1 MSDIFYSQ
9 VDANLQIELN
19 ARARAGKT
27 KRTERELQY
36 MLEKIANCE
45 VIAYAGNKRDA
56 TQEIHRLGGKTVLSG
71 EYLPSGETGYLTN
84 RAYTLKTAKW
94 VAKGEVITPAGPGGG
109 QTYDAN
115 IIVNESLTSEDYA
128 NSSYRIP
135 PYITSA
141 DISISDNSIG
151 LLNKATINIT
161 IPNPDRDL
169 DFMESVYGRPGRYL
183 SVTFAHPD
191 SAIVSYEE
199 TEGLLT
205 TDSLPK
211 ESIIKSLYPNTVY
224 NDLRKMN
231 QLMFEGL
238 LTSFEYNYN
247 TDGTVTMT
255 VYITGTSNTY
265 TDLTLIMSGS
275 ATGSAG
281 EQIPVQDQATTFYES
296 IYKEIDSYYQINEAK
311 RKGLTPPAP
320 TPAYNEQ
327 INQILDA
334 RYASMNERWWLIGS
348 CLSGKNNR
356 YITLNWLIDFIN
368 GNVLSKMKNVTDFPI
383 IQCSTVFDHYS
394 NYLPY
399 LVSTDPDNILFFVAE
414 TNNIYNE
421 QTDTY
426 GVDSNGNPKKWVT
439 NFRSKYTPID
449 ASSGWENAY
458 SEKSFAQGLPNVS
471 IYKEK
476 TLYRPSMIR
485 INLELIKSIL
495 NEISTADS
503 FRVHVFL
510 AKLSEKIFAAS
521 GGWINMKLVTDPVDL
536 TVLYYLDANFVPKEN
551 VQPYEVPMF
560 ANHPL
565 GTIVREFSFKSKLPQ
580 SVQNLMYAIN
590 QSDRVSEASIA
601 PYLHFMYNNAT
612 ITRNGNV
619 ETSSTGPSKEQLEK
633 VAKEYKDLHVKY
645 IRELIAARQEF
656 GNNPNDAN
664 KRTGL
669 KTALEKYIQYPFPTI
684 QESGAALAPL
694 FPMEVD
700 FTIDGINGLRYG
712 DVLDFP
718 GLPAR
723 YRNHMTF
730 SIKSLSHTLS
740 TGGDWTLKIG
750 TVIRPLFD

>member
-9 VDANLQIELN
+9 VDANLQLELN

-27 KRTERELQY
+27 SRNNRDLQF

-45 VIAYAGNKRDA
+45 VIAYAGNQRDA
-56 TQEIHRLGGKTVLSG
+56 TQIVHKLGGKSVLSG
-71 EYLPSGETGYLTN
+71 EYLPSGESGYLTN
-84 RAYTLKTAKW
+84 RAYTLKSTKW
-94 VAKGEVITPAGPGGG
+94 VADGSETSPAGVNSKYNA
-109 QTYDAN
+109 Q
-115 IIVNESLTSEDYA
+115 ILLNESLTSNDYA

-141 DISISDNSIG
+141 DVTISDHSIG

-191 SAIVSYEE
+191 SAIVSYDE
-199 TEGLLT
+199 TQGLLT
-205 TDSLPK
+205 TDSMPK
-211 ESIIKSLYPNTVY
+211 ESIIKSLYPNTPY

-238 LTSFEYNYN
+238 LTSFEYAYN

-281 EQIPVQDQATTFYES
+281 EEVPILDQATTFYES
-296 IYKEIDSYYQINEAK
+296 IYKEIDSRLQAQEAEDRNDPNIPKIKRAFNQQI
-311 RKGLTPPAP
+311 L
-320 TPAYNEQ
+320 EQ
-327 INQILDA
+327 INQRFLSIE
-334 RYASMNERWWLIGS
+334 ERWWTAAD

-356 YITLNWLIDFIN
+356 YITLNWLLYFIN
-368 GNVLSKMKNVTDFPI
+368 AKVLSKMGNVVDQPV
-383 IQCSTVFDHYS
+383 IQCSTGWGHYTK
-394 NYLPY
+394 YLPY
-399 LVSTDPDNILFFVAE
+399 LVSADPDNILFFVAE
-414 TNNIYNE
+414 TNNEYGA
-421 QTDTY
+421 QTDVY
-426 GVDSNGNPKKWVT
+426 GKVNGNSRKWASLTSFYPKV
-439 NFRSKYTPID
+439 NFNSSFDGIYSTEGIVEGID
-449 ASSGWENAY
+449 VDE
-458 SEKSFAQGLPNVS
+458 F
-471 IYKEK
+471 
-476 TLYRPSMIR
+476 LYRTSMIR

-495 NEISTADS
+495 NEISDADS
-503 FRVHVFL
+503 FKVHVFL
-510 AKLSEKIFAAS
+510 AKLSEKILDAS

-536 TVLYYLDANFVPKEN
+536 SVLYYLDANYVKMKT
-551 VQPYEVPMF
+551 VTPYEVPMF

-580 SVQNLMYAIN
+580 NVQNLMYAIN

-619 ETSSTGPSKEQLEK
+619 ETSSTGPSKKQLEG
-633 VAKEYKDLHVKY
+633 AAEEYKNLHIKY
-645 IRELIAARQEF
+645 VNELAAARQEF
-656 GNNPNDAN
+656 GDNPNDAN
-664 KRTGL
+664 KRTAL
-669 KTALEKYIQYPFPTI
+669 LTALKKYIQYPFPTI
-684 QESGAALAPL
+684 QESAAALAPL

-700 FTIDGINGLRYG
+700 LTIDGINGLRYG

>member
-9 VDANLQIELN
+9 VDANLQLELN

-56 TQEIHRLGGKTVLSG
+56 TQEVHRLGGKTVLSG

-115 IIVNESLTSEDYA
+115 IIVNESLTSNDYA

-141 DISISDNSIG
+141 DISISDNSTG

-183 SVTFAHPD
+183 SVTFAHPY

-199 TEGLLT
+199 TQGLLT
-205 TDSLPK
+205 TDSMPK
-211 ESIIKSLYPNTVY
+211 ESILKSLYPNTSY

-296 IYKEIDSYYQINEAK
+296 IYKDVDSRFQIQEAK
-311 RKGLTPPAP
+311 RKGLTPPALA
-320 TPAYNEQ
+320 PAYNQ
-327 INQILDA
+327 AIQDALDPQF
-334 RYASMNERWWLIGS
+334 ASLNESWWMVGS
-348 CLSGKNNR
+348 CLSGKHNR
-356 YITLNWLIDFIN
+356 YITLNWLIYFIN
-368 GNVLSKMKNVTDFPI
+368 ANVLSKMKNVTDAPI
-383 IQCSTVFDHYS
+383 IQCSVIFDHFS

-399 LVSTDPDNILFFVAE
+399 LVSADPDNILFFVAE

-426 GVDSNGNPKKWVT
+426 GVDANGNPKKWLT
-439 NFRSKYTPID
+439 NFYDRYKPLD

-458 SEKSFAQGLPNVS
+458 SDKSFVQGLPNVS

-503 FRVHVFL
+503 FKVHVFL

-521 GGWINMKLVTDPVDL
+521 GGWINMKLVSDPVDL

-580 SVQNLMYAIN
+580 NVQNLMYAIN
-590 QSDRVSEASIA
+590 QSDRVSEESIA

-633 VAKEYKDLHVKY
+633 VAKEYRDLHVKY
-645 IRELIAARQEF
+645 VNELIAARQEF

-669 KTALEKYIQYPFPTI
+669 MTALKKYIQYPFPTI

-750 TVIRPLFD
+750 TIIRPLFD